1 MVFVASCVNVAGSML
16 VPLLTSCFELQI
28 FLLSVDGGLLFSRS
42 PALNH
47 TTARITQSLLVY
59 MIFGIAYL
67 IYLVRKNASAVYSDP
82 TSLAAIIAM
91 AHPTV
96 LKVF

>member
-1 MVFVASCVNVAGSML
+1 
-16 VPLLTSCFELQI
+16 
-28 FLLSVDGGLLFSRS
+28 
-42 PALNH
+42 
-47 TTARITQSLLVY
+47 

-67 IYLVRKNASAVYSDP
+67 IYLLRKNASAVYSDP